1 MSEEIKETP
10 DGELAQGEFKVK
22 KKMKKLATDKDVAK
36 INIANE
42 KKPEA
47 KAVIKQPEIEKNQE
61 AEVEK
66 VKEEQPVVKETK
78 NEDSP
83 VMEEIKLE
91 EVLEDEKNNKEIVK
105 NIEEQPKQTPQVN
118 LPENV
123 EKLVS
128 FMKDTGGTVE
138 DYVLLNKDYDRI
150 SGEDLLKQYY
160 SVSKPHLNV
169 EEVNFLM
176 DDNFAWNDDDEE
188 RSVKKKKLAYKE
200 EIAKAKQYLK
210 SSKEKYFEDIKLKPS
225 ISKEQLKATDFFN
238 RYNDEQ
244 EVIKKRHEVFTNN
257 TKKLFSEEFKGFEYK
272 VGDKAFRY
280 NVNNKNDVANN
291 QSDLNNFVGKFLDK
305 KGEIKDYKNYHKALY
320 TASNADKLAQHFY
333 EQGKTDAIRDVNAKS
348 KNITNQVR
356 ATSSGDMFINGMK
369 IKAISGVDSSKLKIK
384 KNN

>member
-369 IKAISGVDSSKLKIK
+369 IKAISGVDS
-384 KNN
+384 